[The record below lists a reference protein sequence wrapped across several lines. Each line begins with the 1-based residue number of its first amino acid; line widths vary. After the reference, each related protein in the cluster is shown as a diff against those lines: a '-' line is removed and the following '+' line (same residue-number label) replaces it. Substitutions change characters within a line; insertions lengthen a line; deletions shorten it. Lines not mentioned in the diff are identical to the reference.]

1 MQNAELN
8 ALIQEAR
15 EDVEAVGLPLP
26 PADRFEFVVKTM
38 RSWGT
43 CKHRWYRGNFRF
55 TITLSTY
62 LMTCDHQAKINTLTH
77 ELIHACYPGQHHGAT
92 FKRACALLN
101 STFPFKYRLART
113 TAAEKKMDVEHAKTL
128 YKHIIA
134 CPQCGKFYGFMR
146 ACASLDYLHVCPNCK
161 TLMKQVK

>member
-8 ALIQEAR
+8 ALINEAR
-15 EDVEAVGLPLP
+15 KDVKAVGLPLP
-26 PADRFEFVVKTM
+26 PPERFRFAIKTM
-38 RSWGT
+38 KSWGT
-43 CKHRWYRGNFRF
+43 CKWERFMGSYKF

-77 ELIHACYPGQHHGAT
+77 ELIHACYPANHHGAM
-92 FKRACALLN
+92 FKRACMLLN
-101 STFPFKYRLART
+101 STFPDKYRLART

-128 YKHIIA
+128 YKHVIA
-134 CPQCGKFYGFMR
+134 CPHCGKFYGYMR
-146 ACASLDYLHVCPNCK
+146 SCASLDYLHVCPECQ